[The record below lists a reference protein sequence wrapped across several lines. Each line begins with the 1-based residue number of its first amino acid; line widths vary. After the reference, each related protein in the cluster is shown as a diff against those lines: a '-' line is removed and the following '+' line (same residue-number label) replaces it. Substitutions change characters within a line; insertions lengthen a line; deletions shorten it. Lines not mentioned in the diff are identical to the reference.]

1 MGPGLLTEQEKAYC
15 RALEALT
22 AKDYAAAD
30 REFDECKTLF
40 EKSPGFNIVAV
51 ATKLLVRL
59 EREKKNLAKIEAE
72 IIEETERHGEKTVIF
87 GQGEQ
92 EETR

>member
-1 MGPGLLTEQEKAYC
+1 MSVRLLTEQEKAYC
-15 RALEALT
+15 RALEALA

-30 REFDECKTLF
+30 REFDVCNALF
-40 EKSPGFNIVAV
+40 ENSPGFNIVAV

-59 EREKKNLAKIEAE
+59 EREKAKLSKTKAE
-72 IIEETERHGEKTVIF
+72 IEETDRHGEEAIVC
-87 GQGEQ
+87 GQGKQ

>member
-1 MGPGLLTEQEKAYC
+1 MGAGLLTEQEKAYC

-30 REFDECKTLF
+30 REFEGCKALF
-40 EKSPGFNIVAV
+40 EKSSGFNIVAA

-59 EREKKNLAKIEAE
+59 EQEKLRISKIDAE
-72 IIEETERHGEKTVIF
+72 IEETDSHGEETVVRR
-87 GQGEQ
+87 QGE
-92 EETR
+92 

>member
-1 MGPGLLTEQEKAYC
+1 MGAGLLTEQEKSYC

-30 REFDECKTLF
+30 REFEGCKTLF
-40 EKSPGFNIVAV
+40 EKSPGFNVVAV

-59 EREKKNLAKIEAE
+59 GREKMKLSKIKAE
-72 IIEETERHGEKTVIF
+72 IEETERHGEETIVF

>member
-1 MGPGLLTEQEKAYC
+1 MSMGLLTEQEKAYC

-22 AKDYAAAD
+22 GKDYIAAD
-30 REFDECKTLF
+30 LEFDACQALF

-51 ATKLLVRL
+51 ATKLLVKL
-59 EREKKNLAKIEAE
+59 EYEKTKLLKIQAE
-72 IIEETERHGEKTVIF
+72 IEETDSHGEEAVVRR
-87 GQGEQ
+87 QGKQ

>member
-1 MGPGLLTEQEKAYC
+1 MNARLLTEQEKAYC
-15 RALEALT
+15 RALEALAT
-22 AKDYAAAD
+22 GDYAAAD
-30 REFDECKTLF
+30 REFDVCSALF
-40 EKSPGFNIVAV
+40 EKSSGFNIVAV

-59 EREKKNLAKIEAE
+59 QQEKIKLSKIKNE
-72 IIEETERHGEKTVIF
+72 IEETDRHGEETIVR

>member
-1 MGPGLLTEQEKAYC
+1 MNARLLTEREKAYC
-15 RALEALT
+15 RALEALAAGNYT
-22 AKDYAAAD
+22 AAD
-30 REFDECKTLF
+30 REFDVCSALF

-59 EREKKNLAKIEAE
+59 QQEKTQLSKIETE
-72 IIEETERHGEKTVIF
+72 IEETDRHGEEAIVR